1 MVNIGD
7 IYTVEIPPSDGHEQA
22 GTRPAIVVQAPQF
35 ENQLPTVL
43 IVPLTSQLAAQ
54 AFPGTFLIHPDSE
67 NGLTITSVAL
77 VFQLRAID
85 KRRLKHKIG
94 RLSTP
99 HLAQL
104 HQHIKAM
111 LYLGVG
117 DKEGGVV

>member
-1 MVNIGD
+1 MTMDIGD

-22 GTRPAIVVQAPQF
+22 GTRPAIVVQAPWC

-67 NGLTITSVAL
+67 NGLTMTSIAL

-85 KRRLKHKIG
+85 KRRLRRMIG
-94 RLSTP
+94 RLGTP

-104 HQHIKAM
+104 HEHIKA
-111 LYLGVG
+111 LLQLP
-117 DKEGGVV
+117 